1 MIYLKK
7 SIIGVGLAL
16 VITFP
21 TFAQSTAHRLN
32 QLEQLIQE
40 LQSALIETQSEISEL
55 KANQEDAAS
64 NIEISTEDGI
74 KVKDKKS
81 GTEFSFHG
89 RLMYDYDFYDG
100 LYNNEQDGSEGEW
113 RRTRLSAK
121 GKAKDD
127 WQYGFIVDI
136 DDSDETANINTAYI
150 KYTGFDPA
158 DITIGKFK
166 EPFSLEHLTS
176 SKWITAIE
184 RNMLIDFLDGN
195 LGAGQPDTGGLMLSG
210 YFKAMSHF
218 NWALGVFD
226 DGSEDEDGEDNYS
239 VTGRLT
245 VAPHFA
251 DGHFLHLGLAYSTR
265 EIKDR
270 VRYRTRFGAHTADV
284 GRKTFADAYVDDIE
298 QLGLEMA
305 YVRGP
310 FSLQAE
316 YINVSADGGSAGADT
331 IATNT
336 GTSNRVGGAC
346 YNDVGNSGMVTP
358 GDTDAKCGDSDFDG
372 YYVQAAYTLTGEV
385 RGYKTKGAYFDKI
398 KPKGQF
404 GAWELVA
411 RYEDVKVDNGNVGGV
426 VGNSGAYGAEKL
438 ILGVNWYANNN
449 VKFMLNYLD
458 TEADDALHGD
468 NDDGQAVSLRTQYV
482 W

>member
-16 VITFP
+16 VISFP
-21 TFAQSTAHRLN
+21 AFAQSTAQRLN
-32 QLEQLIQE
+32 QLEQMIQE
-40 LQSALIETQSEISEL
+40 LQSSLIEAQSEISEL
-55 KANQEDAAS
+55 KANKEYAAS
-64 NIEISTEDGI
+64 NIEISTEGGI

-81 GTEFSFHG
+81 GTEFNFHG

-100 LYNNEQDGSEGEW
+100 LYNNGQDGSEGEW
-113 RRTRLSAK
+113 RRTRLTAK
-121 GKAKDD
+121 GKVKDD
-127 WQYGFIVDI
+127 WQYGLTVNI
-136 DDSDETANINTAYI
+136 DDRDETADINTAYI
-150 KYTGFDPA
+150 KYTGFDPV

-166 EPFSLEHLTS
+166 EPFSLERLTS
-176 SKWITAIE
+176 SKWTTTIE
-184 RNMLIDFLDGN
+184 RNMLTDFLAGN
-195 LGAGQPDTGGLMLSG
+195 LGAGEPDTGGLMLSG
-210 YFKAMSHF
+210 YLKAASHF
-218 NWALGVFD
+218 NWALGLFD
-226 DGSEDEDGEDNYS
+226 DGSEDGDGEDNYS

-251 DGHFLHLGLAYSTR
+251 DDHFLHLGLAYSTR
-265 EIKDR
+265 EIKGR
-270 VRYRTRFGAHTADV
+270 VSYRTRFGAHTADA
-284 GRKTFADAYVDDIE
+284 GRKTFADAYVDDLK

-310 FSLQAE
+310 FSLQTE
-316 YINVSADGGSAGADT
+316 YINVSADGGSAGAST
-331 IATNT
+331 ITDPPE
-336 GTSNRVGGAC
+336 RVGGAC
-346 YNDVGNSGMVTP
+346 YNDVNNSGEVTS

-372 YYVQAAYTLTGEV
+372 YYVQVAYTLTGEV
-385 RGYKTKGAYFDKI
+385 RGYKTNGAHFDKI

-411 RYEDVKVDNGNVGGV
+411 RYEDVEVDNDNVGGIA
-426 VGNSGAYGAEKL
+426 GKSETYGADKL

-458 TEADDALHGD
+458 SEADDALLGD
-468 NDDGQAVSLRTQYV
+468 NDHGQAVSIRTQYV